1 MKNVAEL
8 SSKRPSLRSDVFQG
22 RACRKLYMQLPRN
35 KFLGTNKRIDV
46 RNHMRQSNSNKKEK
60 IQIVLIILCTL
71 VFLGCAVWLV
81 MYLLD
86 AGKGAKQA
94 DSLKNEYILVEG
106 EAVEEDTTKQD
117 NPNDGNTKS
126 EAKDKVVI
134 DGREYDDF
142 SDLDVTVRKIDFDAM
157 QKEVNEDIYAWI
169 YVPGTKV
176 DYPILQRATNNNFYL
191 DHDVNGKKASCGSIY
206 TEKHNHKDFNDN
218 HTVIYGH
225 NMKNGTMFK
234 TLRNYDDKDFFEENK
249 YIYIYTETDTRVYEI
264 FGAYEYTDEHLLLNY
279 NTKNAGEFQKY
290 LETIKKQP
298 DASGHFNRE
307 MLVNSNDKIITLSIC
322 IAGKDGSR
330 YLVQGKLIAIETN

>member
-1 MKNVAEL
+1 MRNNKSKN
-8 SSKRPSLRSDVFQG
+8 S
-22 RACRKLYMQLPRN
+22 
-35 KFLGTNKRIDV
+35 
-46 RNHMRQSNSNKKEK
+46 EK

-106 EAVEEDTTKQD
+106 EAVDGEDDQTG
-117 NPNDGNTKS
+117 DGQAVIIQGEPVEK
-126 EAKDKVVI
+126 EKVVI
-134 DGREYDDF
+134 DGREYADF
-142 SDLDVTVRKIDFDAM
+142 TDLDVIVRKIDFEAM
-157 QKEVNEDIYAWI
+157 QKEVNADIYAWI

-234 TLRNYDDKDFFEENK
+234 TLRNYDDKEFFEENK
-249 YIYIYTETDTRVYEI
+249 YIYIYTEADTRVYEI

-279 NTKNAGEFQKY
+279 KTENAGEFQKY

-307 MLVNSNDKIITLSIC
+307 MLVNSNDKIITLSTC
-322 IAGKDGSR
+322 ITGKDGSR